1 MSPPVE
7 VQYHLVDKL
16 VSQFYLYKFSAELPR
31 LLWLLR
37 FIDCA
42 SISWPDRNVPK
53 RLDST
58 TNPTFK
64 RRVSPT
70 EGFTMEFW
78 MQSLVTHGRE
88 SGENHSFP
96 SHKTKSKHEYNTG
109 SQWYPMIL
117 WYCRGFCQEST
128 LIESARIET
137 KHDQTLASTCSNV
150 LRRVLQSCKP
160 IRRKRDHCRSQHHFL
175 NVLIQLNSLYIP
187 RWIN

>member
-16 VSQFYLYKFSAELPR
+16 VSQFYLSS
-31 LLWLLR
+31 LLNCL
-37 FIDCA
+37 DCFDCWD
-42 SISWPDRNVPK
+42 SSTVHPSVGRIEMSPN
-53 RLDST
+53 DST
-58 TNPTFK
+58 RQQIQPSKGAWAPLRDSPWSSECNPWWLTVVKAAKTIVFRAIK
-64 RRVSPT
+64 PN
-70 EGFTMEFW
+70 
-78 MQSLVTHGRE
+78 QSM
-88 SGENHSFP
+88 
-96 SHKTKSKHEYNTG
+96 NTTLD
-109 SQWYPMIL
+109 PNDIL

-150 LRRVLQSCKP
+150 LRRVVQSCKP